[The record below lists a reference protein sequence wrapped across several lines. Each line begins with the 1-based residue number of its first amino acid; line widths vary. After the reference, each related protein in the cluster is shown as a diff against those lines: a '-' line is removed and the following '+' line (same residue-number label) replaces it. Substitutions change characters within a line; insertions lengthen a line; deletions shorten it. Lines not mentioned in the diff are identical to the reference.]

1 MKTTKHIL
9 SAVLIAVMLVSGLPV
24 FNPEDV
30 SRDRRIDLQDAVLW
44 IRDFAL
50 TVDKSA
56 DFTANMENILSTFN
70 ILAGLKHTLRPA
82 KDIKSISSETFW
94 AIQPCNDFF
103 LFLLANMISIQY
115 KDDCSTID
123 LEPLTPPPRRC

>member
-1 MKTTKHIL
+1 MKSTKYIL

-24 FNPEDV
+24 FNPEDA

-50 TVDKSA
+50 MVDKPA

-70 ILAGLKHTLRPA
+70 ILAGLKHTLKPA
-82 KDIKSISSETFW
+82 KDIKNISSETFW
-94 AIQPCNDFF
+94 AIQPFNKFY
-103 LFLLANMISIQY
+103 LFLLANMISIRY
-115 KDDCSTID
+115 NEDRLTVD
-123 LEPLTPPPRRC
+123 LEPLTPPPRGC